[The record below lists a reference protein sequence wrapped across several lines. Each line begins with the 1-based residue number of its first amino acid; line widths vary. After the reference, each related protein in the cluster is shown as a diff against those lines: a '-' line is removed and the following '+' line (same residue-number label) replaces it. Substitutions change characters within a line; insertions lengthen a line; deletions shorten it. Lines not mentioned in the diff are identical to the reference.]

1 MTRPV
6 TATGQDGPMQPV
18 RERLHRLGLRARVTV
33 GFAALAFLLSVGLA
47 VFAYELTRSFVITR
61 REETV
66 RQQAYVNARAVRDAL
81 EANPLDV
88 RAALAQTQTGADS
101 AIVVRVGSEWV
112 GTSVGVG
119 RNNVPASLRE
129 LVSEGSAGT
138 QNTEIS
144 DVPNIGVGV
153 PLAAID
159 GAYFE
164 FVPVRD
170 LDSTLSVLARGL
182 AAAAIV
188 MTGIGA
194 ILGRYA
200 SGRVLRPVRRMAD
213 TAAGISA
220 GSLDQRLD
228 AEGDS
233 DLEPLVDAFN
243 AMVDALRTRIEREAR
258 FASDV
263 SHELRTPLA
272 TMAAAL
278 NVARRRRSGEA
289 AEAALDVL
297 DAEVQRFTRL
307 VVDLLEISRMEAG
320 ASELAL
326 ASVSP
331 AALVQE
337 VLESTGRDGIPV
349 EVEPGAPTRVKL
361 DRRRIGQVLTNLL
374 ENADAYGGGAV
385 LVLVSGTP
393 DTLLFAV
400 DDCGPGIPDE
410 ERTYVFER
418 FARGGA
424 SGDAPGTG
432 LGLALVV
439 EHLRLHQGAVWVEDA
454 PGGGARFVVAVPRDL
469 HDERSR

>member
-1 MTRPV
+1 
-6 TATGQDGPMQPV
+6 MQPV

-33 GFAALAFLLSVGLA
+33 VFAGLAFLLSVGLA
-47 VFAYELTRSFVITR
+47 VFAYELTRSFVVTR

-66 RQQAYVNARAVRDAL
+66 RQQAYLNARAVRDAL

-88 RAALAQTQTGADS
+88 RGALAQTQTGADS

-119 RNNVPASLRE
+119 RSNVPASLRG
-129 LVSEGSAGT
+129 VVADGSAGT
-138 QNTEIS
+138 QNTRIS
-144 DVPNIGVGV
+144 SVPNIGVGV
-153 PLAAID
+153 PLATVD

-170 LDSTLSVLARGL
+170 LDSTLSVLARAL

-194 ILGRYA
+194 VLGRYA
-200 SGRVLRPVRRMAD
+200 SARVLRPVRRMAD
-213 TAAGISA
+213 TAAGIS
-220 GSLDQRLD
+220 GGELDERLD
-228 AEGDS
+228 AEGDP

-243 AMVDALRTRIEREAR
+243 SMVGALRARIDREAR

-289 AEAALDVL
+289 AEAALAVL

-307 VVDLLEISRMEAG
+307 VLDLLEISRMEAG
-320 ASELAL
+320 ASELQL
-326 ASVSP
+326 EFVRP
-331 AALVQE
+331 ERLVHE
-337 VLESTGRDGIPV
+337 VLESTGREGVRV
-349 EVEPGAPTRVKL
+349 EVEPGSPARVRL
-361 DRRRIGQVLTNLL
+361 DRRRVSQILTNLL
-374 ENADAYGGGAV
+374 DNADAYGGGAL
-385 LVLVSGTP
+385 LVLVTGTA

-400 DDCGPGIPDE
+400 DDGGPGIPVH
-410 ERTYVFER
+410 ERGYVFER
-418 FARGGA
+418 FARGEGA
-424 SGDAPGTG
+424 GGAPGTG

-439 EHLRLHQGAVWVEDA
+439 EHARLHQGTVWVEDA
-454 PGGGARFVVAVPRDL
+454 PGGGARFVVAIPRDL
-469 HDERSR
+469 QE

>member
-1 MTRPV
+1 
-6 TATGQDGPMQPV
+6 MQPV

-47 VFAYELTRSFVITR
+47 IFAYELTRSFVITR

-66 RQQAYVNARAVRDAL
+66 RQQAYLNARAVRDAL

-101 AIVVRVGSEWV
+101 AIVVRIGSEWFN
-112 GTSVGVG
+112 TSVGVG
-119 RNNVPASLRE
+119 RNNVPSSLRE
-129 LVSEGSAGT
+129 LVDEGDAGT
-138 QNTEIS
+138 QNTRIS
-144 DVPNIGVGV
+144 SVPNIGVGV
-153 PLAAID
+153 PLTGVQ

-170 LDSTLSVLARGL
+170 LDSTLSLLARAL
-182 AAAAIV
+182 AAAAVV
-188 MTGIGA
+188 MTGVGA

-200 SGRVLRPVRRMAD
+200 SSRVLRPVRRMAD
-213 TAAGISA
+213 TASVISA
-220 GSLDQRLD
+220 GALDQRLD

-243 AMVDALRTRIEREAR
+243 SMVAALHSRIEREAR

-289 AEAALDVL
+289 AENALGVL

-320 ASELAL
+320 ASELL
-326 ASVSP
+326 LGSVNP
-331 AALVQE
+331 VALVRE
-337 VLESTGRDGIPV
+337 VLDATQRESVQI
-349 EVEPGAPTRVKL
+349 EVEPNAPTRVML
-361 DRRRIGQVLTNLL
+361 DERRISQVLRNLL
-374 ENADAYGGGAV
+374 DNADAYGGGAQVV
-385 LVLVSGTP
+385 LVAGTA
-393 DTLLFAV
+393 DTLLLAV
-400 DDCGPGIPDE
+400 DDGGPGIPVH
-410 ERTYVFER
+410 ERGYVFER
-418 FARGGA
+418 FARGEAAGA
-424 SGDAPGTG
+424 APGTG

-439 EHLRLHQGAVWVEDA
+439 EHLRLHHGAVWVEDA
-454 PGGGARFVVAVPRDL
+454 PSGGARFVVAVPRDL
-469 HDERSR
+469 GSA